1 MQLPQAVHRCRLS
14 DHLEIGVLSWGV
26 SSLFWNVGR
35 QDHSGGWRAAADPGG
50 GFVGFGRT
58 PLRPGVVV
66 ENARTAC
73 SEADPF
79 PFCDF

>member
-1 MQLPQAVHRCRLS
+1 MLIRRFAQLACIRTPV
-14 DHLEIGVLSWGV
+14 V
-26 SSLFWNVGR
+26 SAEYCYQR
-35 QDHSGGWRAAADPGG
+35 PIQGG

-73 SEADPF
+73 MEADPF
-79 PFCDF
+79 PFCVF

>member
-1 MQLPQAVHRCRLS
+1 MNLLQNFHLVVIELLYRGRRAVPLQTI
-14 DHLEIGVLSWGV
+14 LVP
-26 SSLFWNVGR
+26 
-35 QDHSGGWRAAADPGG
+35 AADPGG

-73 SEADPF
+73 SEAVPF
-79 PFCDF
+79 PLCDV